1 MLKYKAK
8 YNFIGVLISI
18 LITEILLAVIFIIF
32 YLFLYKTIPGL
43 KLDRPSLLWILAGG
57 PVISIFFLLL
67 ITNKNSLLKKFADVA
82 LLPYLVPG
90 ISTIRAVAKFLA
102 FRIAFTFLVI
112 TLVNPMLGSKTAEA
126 KIEGIDL
133 MIALD
138 ISNSMLAQDLEPNRL
153 ERAKRAIQ
161 QALEDLKGNRI
172 GIVVFGGESFVQL
185 PITTDYSAAKLF
197 LGTITTDIM
206 PVQGT
211 AIGSAIDLSLESFDY
226 ENGTQK
232 AIIVITDGENHEDDA
247 IRAATDAAE
256 KNVIV
261 HTIGMGSV
269 KGSPL
274 PLYQNGNMAGYRKD
288 KEGNTIISKLDEKN
302 CADIALAGKGIFLR
316 ATNSQLN
323 LNALFEEI
331 NGMKKTEFGTVAYA
345 DYEDRFQ
352 LFLIIALFFLCI
364 DLFITERKNNWLEK
378 FNIFK

>member
-1 MLKYKAK
+1 MIKNKAK
-8 YNFIGVLISI
+8 YNFFGIFISI
-18 LITEILLAVIFIIF
+18 LLTEVLLAAVYFIF
-32 YLFLYKTIPGL
+32 YLFIYKTISGL
-43 KLDRPSLLWILAGG
+43 KLDRPLLIWLLVGG
-57 PVISIFFLLL
+57 PVISILFLAIVL
-67 ITNKNSLLKKFADVA
+67 NKNSLLKKFADVT

-90 ISTIRAVAKFLA
+90 ISSVRAVVKFIA
-102 FRIAFTFLVI
+102 FRLAFTFLVLA
-112 TLVNPMLGSKTAEA
+112 LVNPMLGSKTAEA
-126 KIEGIDL
+126 KIEGIDI

-161 QALEDLKGNRI
+161 QALEELKGNRI

-197 LGTITTDIM
+197 LSTITTDIM

-247 IRAATDAAE
+247 VRAAKDAAE
-256 KNVIV
+256 KKVVV

-274 PLYQNGNMAGYRKD
+274 PIYVNGNMSGYRKD
-288 KEGNTIISKLDEKN
+288 KEGSTIISKLDEKN
-302 CADIALAGKGIFLR
+302 CSDIASAGKGIFLR

-323 LNALFEEI
+323 LNTLFEEI
-331 NGMKKTEFGTVAYA
+331 NGMKKTEFGSVAYT

-352 LFLIIALFFLCI
+352 VFLIVAIFFLV
-364 DLFITERKNNWLEK
+364 LEMLVTERKNNWLSK

>member
-1 MLKYKAK
+1 MKNKAK
-8 YNFIGVLISI
+8 YNFLPILISV
-18 LITEILLAVIFIIF
+18 LITEFIFAALFFVF
-32 YLFLYKTIPGL
+32 YLVIYQTIPGL
-43 KLDRPSLLWILAGG
+43 KLDRPELLWLLIGG
-57 PVISIFFLLL
+57 PILSIFFLLL
-67 ITNKNSLLKKFADVA
+67 IFNKNNLLKKFADVS

-90 ISTIRAVAKFLA
+90 ISSVRAVAKFLA
-102 FRIAFTFLVI
+102 FRISFTFLIIV
-112 TLVNPMLGSKTAEA
+112 LVNPMLGSKTAEA

-138 ISNSMLAQDLEPNRL
+138 VSNSMLAQDLEPNRL

-197 LGTITTDIM
+197 LSTITTDIM

-211 AIGSAIDLSLESFDY
+211 AIGSAIDLSVESFDF

-247 IRAATDAAE
+247 VRAAKDAFE
-256 KNVIV
+256 KKVIV

-274 PLYQNGNMAGYRKD
+274 PTYQNGNMTGYRKD
-288 KEGNTIISKLDEKN
+288 KDGTTIISKLDEKN
-302 CADIALAGKGIFLR
+302 CIEIASAGHGIFLR

-331 NGMKKTEFGTVAYA
+331 NGMKKTEFGTVAYT

-352 LFLIIALFFLCI
+352 FFLIIALFFICI
-364 DLFITERKNNWLEK
+364 DLMITERKNNWLEK

>member
-1 MLKYKAK
+1 MIKNKAK
-8 YNFIGVLISI
+8 YNFFGIFISI
-18 LITEILLAVIFIIF
+18 VLTEVLLAAVYFIF
-32 YLFLYKTIPGL
+32 YLFIYKTISGL
-43 KLDRPSLLWILAGG
+43 KLDRPLLIWLLVGG
-57 PVISIFFLLL
+57 PVISILFLAIVL
-67 ITNKNSLLKKFADVA
+67 NKNSLLKKFADVT

-90 ISTIRAVAKFLA
+90 ISSVRAVVKFLA
-102 FRIAFTFLVI
+102 FRLAFTFLVI
-112 TLVNPMLGSKTAEA
+112 ALVNPMLGSKTAEA
-126 KIEGIDL
+126 KIEGIDI

-161 QALEDLKGNRI
+161 QALEELKGNRI

-197 LGTITTDIM
+197 LSTITTDIM

-247 IRAATDAAE
+247 VRAAKDAAE
-256 KNVIV
+256 KKVVV

-274 PLYQNGNMAGYRKD
+274 PIYVNGNMSGYRKD

-302 CADIALAGKGIFLR
+302 CSDIASAGKGIFLR

-323 LNALFEEI
+323 LNTLFEEI
-331 NGMKKTEFGTVAYA
+331 NGMKKTEFGSVAYT

-352 LFLIIALFFLCI
+352 VFLIVAIFFLVVEM
-364 DLFITERKNNWLEK
+364 LFTERKNNWLSK

>member
-1 MLKYKAK
+1 MKNKAK
-8 YNFIGVLISI
+8 YNFLPILISV
-18 LITEILLAVIFIIF
+18 LITEFIFAALFFVF
-32 YLFLYKTIPGL
+32 YLVIYQTIPGL
-43 KLDRPSLLWILAGG
+43 KLDRPELLWLLIGG
-57 PVISIFFLLL
+57 PILSIFFLLL
-67 ITNKNSLLKKFADVA
+67 IFNKNNLLKKFADVS

-90 ISTIRAVAKFLA
+90 ISSVRAVAKFLA
-102 FRIAFTFLVI
+102 FRISFTFLIIV
-112 TLVNPMLGSKTAEA
+112 LVNPMLGSKTAEA

-197 LGTITTDIM
+197 LSTITTDIM

-211 AIGSAIDLSLESFDY
+211 AIGSAIDLSVESFDF

-247 IRAATDAAE
+247 VRAAKDAFE
-256 KNVIV
+256 KKVIV

-274 PLYQNGNMAGYRKD
+274 PTYQNGNMTGYRKD
-288 KEGNTIISKLDEKN
+288 KDGTTIISKLDEKN
-302 CADIALAGKGIFLR
+302 CIEIASAGHGIFLR

-331 NGMKKTEFGTVAYA
+331 NGMKKTEFGTVAYT

-352 LFLIIALFFLCI
+352 FFLIIALFFICI
-364 DLFITERKNNWLEK
+364 DLMITERKNNWLEK